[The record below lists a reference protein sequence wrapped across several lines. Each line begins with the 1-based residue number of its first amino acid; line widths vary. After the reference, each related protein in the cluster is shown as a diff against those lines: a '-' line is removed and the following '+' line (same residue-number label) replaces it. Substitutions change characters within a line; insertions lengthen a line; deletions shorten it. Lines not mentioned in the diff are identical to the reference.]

1 MINYNRLKWAAY
13 TANLSMS
20 VVACLSPLLFVT
32 FRTLYGISFTKLGL
46 LVLINFLTQL
56 GIDLMLSFIP
66 HKFNIKKTVR
76 LIPVLVTVG
85 LLIYAVFPFI
95 FPNHV
100 YTGLVIGTIIFS
112 ASSGFNEVLANPLIL
127 SIPSENPDKEIS
139 KLHSV
144 YPWGIVGVIIVG
156 TAFLFFVGSEKWQWL
171 AMLFLLI
178 PITSTALFFS
188 TDMPEIETPQK
199 ASGIGELLKN
209 KMLWLC
215 VIAIFFGGA
224 AEMTMTQ
231 WCSAYLEKSM
241 GIPKIWGDL
250 LGMALF
256 ALFLGLG
263 RTLYSARG
271 KNIGRVLVLGSIG
284 AFLCYITA
292 AVAGNAVVG
301 IMACVFT
308 GFCTSMLWPGSI
320 LVSSEHFP
328 SGGVFIFAMM
338 ASGGDLGAALGPQLL
353 GVVTDKAMML
363 PAVAELATQF
373 SLTTEQLS
381 MKIGILSGA
390 IFPLLAIPFML
401 AITRNKTKKQG

>member
-1 MINYNRLKWAAY
+1 MINYNRLKWASY

-76 LIPVLVTVG
+76 FIPVLVTIG
-85 LLIYAVFPFI
+85 LLIYAVFPFV

-100 YTGLVIGTIIFS
+100 YTGLLIGTIIFS

-127 SIPSENPDKEIS
+127 SIPSDNPDKEIS

-144 YPWGIVGVIIVG
+144 YPWGIVGVIILG
-156 TAFLFFVGSEKWQWL
+156 TAFLFGIGSENWQWL
-171 AMLFLLI
+171 AIMFLLI

-188 TDMPEIETPQK
+188 TDMPEIETPER
-199 ASGIGELLKN
+199 ASGIADLLKN

-224 AEMTMTQ
+224 AEMVMTQ

-241 GIPKIWGDL
+241 GLPKILGDL

-263 RTLYSARG
+263 RTLYTARG
-271 KNIGRVLVLGSIG
+271 KNIGRVLILGSVG

-292 AVAGNAVVG
+292 ALTNIAIIGLL
-301 IMACVFT
+301 ACAFT
-308 GFCTSMLWPGSI
+308 GFCVSMLWPGSI
-320 LVSSEHFP
+320 LASSEHFKN
-328 SGGVFIFAMM
+328 GGVFIFAMM

-353 GVVTDKAMML
+353 GSITDKAMTL
-363 PAVAELATQF
+363 PVVAQYAEQLSMTV
-373 SLTTEQLS
+373 EQLS

-390 IFPLLAIPFML
+390 IFPLLAIPFMI
-401 AITRNKTKKQG
+401 AITKKK

>member
-76 LIPVLVTVG
+76 FIPVLVTIG
-85 LLIYAVFPFI
+85 LLIYAVFPFV

-100 YTGLVIGTIIFS
+100 YTGLIIGTVIFS
-112 ASSGFNEVLANPLIL
+112 ASCGFNEVLANPLIL
-127 SIPSENPDKEIS
+127 SIPSDNPDKEIS
-139 KLHSV
+139 KLHAV
-144 YPWGIVGVIIVG
+144 YPWGVVGVIIVG
-156 TAFLFFVGSEKWQWL
+156 TAFLFFVGSENWQWL

-199 ASGIGELLKN
+199 ASGIVKLLKN

-215 VIAIFFGGA
+215 VTAIFFGGA

-263 RTLYSARG
+263 RTIYSARG
-271 KNIGRVLVLGSIG
+271 KSVRRVLIFGSAG
-284 AFLCYITA
+284 AFICYITA
-292 AVAGNAVVG
+292 ALTSNVIVG
-301 IMACVFT
+301 IIACVFT
-308 GFCTSMLWPGSI
+308 GFCVSMLWPGSI
-320 LVSSEHFP
+320 LVSSERFP

-353 GVVTDKAMML
+353 GSVTDKAMTI
-363 PAVAELATQF
+363 PAVNELATQL

-390 IFPLLAIPFML
+390 IFPLLAIPFMI
-401 AITRNKTKKQG
+401 AICRKGTKK

>member
-1 MINYNRLKWAAY
+1 MINYNRLKCAAY

-76 LIPVLVTVG
+76 LIPVLVTTG
-85 LLIYAVFPFI
+85 LLIYAVFPFV

-100 YTGLVIGTIIFS
+100 YTGLVIGTVIFS
-112 ASSGFNEVLANPLIL
+112 ASCGFNEVLANPLIL
-127 SIPSENPDKEIS
+127 SIPSDNPDKEIS
-139 KLHSV
+139 KLHAV
-144 YPWGIVGVIIVG
+144 YPWGVVGVIIVG
-156 TAFLFFVGSEKWQWL
+156 TAFLFFVGSENWQWL

-199 ASGIGELLKN
+199 ASGIVKLLKN

-215 VIAIFFGGA
+215 VTAIFFGGA

-250 LGMALF
+250 LGMAIF

-263 RTLYSARG
+263 RTLYTAKG
-271 KNIGRVLVLGSIG
+271 KNIGRVLILGSVG
-284 AFLCYITA
+284 ASLCYIIA
-292 AVAGNAVVG
+292 AVAGNAVIG
-301 IMACVFT
+301 IVACVFT
-308 GFCTSMLWPGSI
+308 GFCTSMLWPGCI
-320 LVSSEHFP
+320 LVSSERFP

-353 GVVTDKAMML
+353 GSVTDKAMTI
-363 PAVAELATQF
+363 PAVNELATQL

-390 IFPLLAIPFML
+390 IFPLLAIPFMI
-401 AITRNKTKKQG
+401 AICRKGAKKQM

>member
-76 LIPVLVTVG
+76 LIPVLVTIG
-85 LLIYAVFPFI
+85 LLIYAVFPFV

-100 YTGLVIGTIIFS
+100 YIGLLIGTIIFS

-127 SIPSENPDKEIS
+127 SIPSDNPDKEIS
-139 KLHSV
+139 KLHAV
-144 YPWGIVGVIIVG
+144 YPWGVVGVIIVG
-156 TAFLFFVGSEKWQWL
+156 TAFLFFVGSENWQWL

-199 ASGIGELLKN
+199 ASGIVKLLKD

-215 VIAIFFGGA
+215 VAAIFFGGA
-224 AEMTMTQ
+224 AEMVMTQ

-256 ALFLGLG
+256 ALCLGLG
-263 RTLYSARG
+263 RTLYTARG
-271 KNIGRVLVLGSIG
+271 KNIGRVLILGSAG
-284 AFLCYITA
+284 AFVCYITA
-292 AVAGNAVVG
+292 ALTSNAIVG
-301 IMACVFT
+301 IIACVFT
-308 GFCTSMLWPGSI
+308 GFCVSMLWPGSI
-320 LVSSEHFP
+320 LVSSERFP

-338 ASGGDLGAALGPQLL
+338 ASGGDLGAAIGPQLL
-353 GVVTDKAMML
+353 GSVTDKAMTL
-363 PAVAELATQF
+363 PVVAQYAEQLSMTA
-373 SLTTEQLS
+373 EQLS

-390 IFPLLAIPFML
+390 IFPLLAIPFMI
-401 AITRNKTKKQG
+401 AITKKK

>member
-76 LIPVLVTVG
+76 LIPVLVTTG
-85 LLIYAVFPFI
+85 LLIYAVFPFV

-100 YTGLVIGTIIFS
+100 YTGLVIGTVIFS

-127 SIPSENPDKEIS
+127 SIPSDNPDKEIS
-139 KLHSV
+139 KLHAV
-144 YPWGIVGVIIVG
+144 YPWGVVGVIIVG
-156 TAFLFFVGSEKWQWL
+156 TAFLFFVGSENWQWL
-171 AMLFLLI
+171 AMLFLII

-188 TDMPEIETPQK
+188 TDMPEIEIPQK
-199 ASGIGELLKN
+199 ASGIVKLLKN

-215 VIAIFFGGA
+215 VTAIFFGGA

-263 RTLYSARG
+263 RTIYSARG
-271 KNIGRVLVLGSIG
+271 KSVSRVLIFGSAG
-284 AFLCYITA
+284 AFICYITA
-292 AVAGNAVVG
+292 ALTSNAIVG
-301 IMACVFT
+301 IIACVFT
-308 GFCTSMLWPGSI
+308 GFCVSMLWPGSI
-320 LVSSEHFP
+320 LVSSERFP

-353 GVVTDKAMML
+353 GSVTDKAMTI
-363 PAVAELATQF
+363 PAVNELATQL

-390 IFPLLAIPFML
+390 IFPLLAIPFMI
-401 AITRNKTKKQG
+401 AICRKGTKK

>member
-1 MINYNRLKWAAY
+1 MMNYNRLKWAAY

-32 FRTLYGISFTKLGL
+32 FRTLYGISFTRLGL

-66 HKFNIKKTVR
+66 HKFNIRKTVR
-76 LIPVLVTVG
+76 LIPVLVTIG
-85 LLIYAVFPFI
+85 LLIYATFPFVFPK
-95 FPNHV
+95 HV
-100 YTGLVIGTIIFS
+100 YTGLVIGTVIFS

-127 SIPSENPDKEIS
+127 SIPSDNPDKEIS

-156 TAFLFFVGSEKWQWL
+156 TAFLFGVGSKNWQWL
-171 AMLFLLI
+171 AMLFLI
-178 PITSTALFFS
+178 VPITSTVLFYS
-188 TDMPEIETPQK
+188 TDVPEIETPQK
-199 ASGIGELLKN
+199 ATGIGKLLKS

-224 AEMTMTQ
+224 SEMIMTQ

-241 GIPKIWGDL
+241 GIPKILGDL

-263 RTLYSARG
+263 RTLYTAKG
-271 KNIGRVLVLGSIG
+271 KNIAGVLIFGSVG

-292 AVAGNAVVG
+292 ALVGNALIG
-301 IMACVFT
+301 IAACVFT
-308 GFCTSMLWPGSI
+308 GLCTSMLWPGCI
-320 LVSSEHFP
+320 LVSSERFP

-353 GVVTDKAMML
+353 GVVTDKAMTL
-363 PAVAELATQF
+363 PIVSQLATQF

-390 IFPLLAIPFML
+390 VFPLMAIPFML
-401 AITRNKTKKQG
+401 AITRNKTKK

>member
-66 HKFNIKKTVR
+66 HIFNIKKTVR

-85 LLIYAVFPFI
+85 LLIYAVFPFV
-95 FPNHV
+95 FPNYV
-100 YTGLVIGTIIFS
+100 YTGLIVGTIIFS
-112 ASSGFNEVLANPLIL
+112 ASSGFNEVLANPLIV
-127 SIPSENPDKEIS
+127 SIPSDNPDKEIS
-139 KLHSV
+139 KLHAV
-144 YPWGIVGVIIVG
+144 YPWGVVGVIVVG
-156 TAFLFFVGSEKWQWL
+156 TAFLFGLSSENWQWL

-199 ASGIGELLKN
+199 ASGIGKLLKN

-320 LVSSEHFP
+320 LVSSERFP

-363 PAVAELATQF
+363 PYVSHMATQF

-401 AITRNKTKKQG
+401 AITQNKTKKQG

>member
-76 LIPVLVTVG
+76 LIPVLVTTG
-85 LLIYAVFPFI
+85 LLIYAVFPFV

-100 YTGLVIGTIIFS
+100 YIGLLIGTIIFS

-127 SIPSENPDKEIS
+127 SIPSDNPDKEIS
-139 KLHSV
+139 KLHAV
-144 YPWGIVGVIIVG
+144 YPWGVVGVIIVG
-156 TAFLFFVGSEKWQWL
+156 TAFLFFAGSENWQWL

-199 ASGIGELLKN
+199 ASGIVKLLKN

-215 VIAIFFGGA
+215 VTAIFFGGA
-224 AEMTMTQ
+224 AEMIMTQ

-263 RTLYSARG
+263 RTIYSARG
-271 KNIGRVLVLGSIG
+271 KSVSRVLIFGSAG
-284 AFLCYITA
+284 AFICYITA
-292 AVAGNAVVG
+292 ALTSNAIVG
-301 IMACVFT
+301 IIACVFT
-308 GFCTSMLWPGSI
+308 GFCVSMLWPGSI
-320 LVSSEHFP
+320 LVSSERFP

-338 ASGGDLGAALGPQLL
+338 ASGGDLGAAIGPQLL
-353 GVVTDKAMML
+353 GSVTDKAMTL
-363 PAVAELATQF
+363 PVVAQYAEQLSMTA
-373 SLTTEQLS
+373 EQLS

-390 IFPLLAIPFML
+390 IFPLLAIPFMI
-401 AITRNKTKKQG
+401 AITKKK

>member
-76 LIPVLVTVG
+76 LIPVLVTIG
-85 LLIYAVFPFI
+85 LLIYAVFPFV

-100 YTGLVIGTIIFS
+100 YIGLVIGTIIFS

-127 SIPSENPDKEIS
+127 SIPSDNPDKEIS
-139 KLHSV
+139 KLHAV
-144 YPWGIVGVIIVG
+144 YPWGVVGVIIVG
-156 TAFLFFVGSEKWQWL
+156 TVFLFFVGSENWQWL

-199 ASGIGELLKN
+199 ASGIATLLKN

-215 VIAIFFGGA
+215 VAAIFFGGA
-224 AEMTMTQ
+224 AEMIMTQ

-263 RTLYSARG
+263 RTIYSARG
-271 KNIGRVLVLGSIG
+271 KSVSRVLIFGSAG
-284 AFLCYITA
+284 AFICYITA
-292 AVAGNAVVG
+292 ALTSNAIVG
-301 IMACVFT
+301 IIACVFT
-308 GFCTSMLWPGSI
+308 GFCVSMLWPGSI
-320 LVSSEHFP
+320 LVSSERFP

-353 GVVTDKAMML
+353 GSVTDKAMTL
-363 PAVAELATQF
+363 PVVAQYAEQLSMTA
-373 SLTTEQLS
+373 EQLS

-390 IFPLLAIPFML
+390 IFPLLAIPFMI
-401 AITRNKTKKQG
+401 AITKKK

>member
-76 LIPVLVTVG
+76 LIPVLVTTG
-85 LLIYAVFPFI
+85 LLIYAVFPFV

-100 YTGLVIGTIIFS
+100 YTGLVIGTVIFS

-127 SIPSENPDKEIS
+127 SIPSDNPDKEIS
-139 KLHSV
+139 KLHAV
-144 YPWGIVGVIIVG
+144 YPWGVVGVIIVG
-156 TAFLFFVGSEKWQWL
+156 TAFLFFVGSENWQWL

-199 ASGIGELLKN
+199 ASGIVKLLKN

-215 VIAIFFGGA
+215 VTAIFFGGA

-263 RTLYSARG
+263 RTLYTARG
-271 KNIGRVLVLGSIG
+271 KNIGRVLILGSVG

-292 AVAGNAVVG
+292 ALTSNAIVG
-301 IMACVFT
+301 IIACVFT
-308 GFCTSMLWPGSI
+308 GFCVSMLWPGSI
-320 LVSSEHFP
+320 LVSSERFP
-328 SGGVFIFAMM
+328 SGCVFIFAMM

-353 GVVTDKAMML
+353 GSVTDKAMTL
-363 PAVAELATQF
+363 PVVAQYAEQLSMT
-373 SLTTEQLS
+373 SEQLS

-390 IFPLLAIPFML
+390 IFPLLAIPFMI
-401 AITRNKTKKQG
+401 AITKKK

>member
-76 LIPVLVTVG
+76 LIPVLVTMG

-100 YTGLVIGTIIFS
+100 YTGLVIGTVIFS

-127 SIPSENPDKEIS
+127 SIPSDNPDKEIS
-139 KLHSV
+139 KLHAV
-144 YPWGIVGVIIVG
+144 YPWGVVGVIIVG
-156 TAFLFFVGSEKWQWL
+156 TAFLFGVGSENWQWL

-199 ASGIGELLKN
+199 ASGVAALLKN

-215 VIAIFFGGA
+215 VAAIFFGGA
-224 AEMTMTQ
+224 AEMIMTQ

-256 ALFLGLG
+256 ALCLGLG
-263 RTLYSARG
+263 RTLYTARG
-271 KNIGRVLVLGSIG
+271 KNISRVLILGSAG

-292 AVAGNAVVG
+292 ALTSNAIVG
-301 IMACVFT
+301 IIACVFT
-308 GFCTSMLWPGSI
+308 GFCVSMLWPGSI
-320 LVSSEHFP
+320 LVSSEHFS
-328 SGGVFIFAMM
+328 SGGVFVFAMM

-353 GVVTDKAMML
+353 GTVTDKAMTI
-363 PAVAELATQF
+363 PAVCELATQL

-390 IFPLLAIPFML
+390 IFPLLAIPFMW
-401 AITRNKTKKQG
+401 AITRKQK

>member
-32 FRTLYGISFTKLGL
+32 FRTLYGISFTKLGF

-76 LIPVLVTVG
+76 FIPVLVTIG
-85 LLIYAVFPFI
+85 LLIYAVFPFV

-100 YTGLVIGTIIFS
+100 YIGLLIGTIIFS

-127 SIPSENPDKEIS
+127 SIPSDNPDKEIS
-139 KLHSV
+139 KLHAV
-144 YPWGIVGVIIVG
+144 YPWGVVGVIIVG
-156 TAFLFFVGSEKWQWL
+156 TAFLFFVGSENWQWL
-171 AMLFLLI
+171 AIMFLII

-199 ASGIGELLKN
+199 ASGIVKLLKN

-215 VIAIFFGGA
+215 VAAIFFGGA
-224 AEMTMTQ
+224 AEMVMTQ

-241 GIPKIWGDL
+241 GLAKIWGDL

-263 RTLYSARG
+263 RSLYTARG
-271 KNIGRVLVLGSIG
+271 KNIGRVLILGSVG

-292 AVAGNAVVG
+292 ALTNIAVIG
-301 IMACVFT
+301 LLACAFT
-308 GFCTSMLWPGSI
+308 GFCVSMLWPGSI
-320 LVSSEHFP
+320 LASSEHFKN
-328 SGGVFIFAMM
+328 GGVFIFAMM
-338 ASGGDLGAALGPQLL
+338 ASGGDLGAAIGPQLM
-353 GVVTDKAMML
+353 GSITDKAMTL
-363 PAVAELATQF
+363 PVVAQYAEQLSMTA
-373 SLTTEQLS
+373 EQLS

-390 IFPLLAIPFML
+390 IFPLLAIPFMI
-401 AITRNKTKKQG
+401 AITKKK

>member
-66 HKFNIKKTVR
+66 HKFNIQKTVR

-95 FPNHV
+95 FPNDV
-100 YTGLVIGTIIFS
+100 YTGLVIGTVIFS

-127 SIPSENPDKEIS
+127 SIPSDNPDKEIS
-139 KLHSV
+139 KLHAV
-144 YPWGIVGVIIVG
+144 YPWGVVGVIVVG
-156 TAFLFFVGSEKWQWL
+156 TAFLFGVGSENWQWL
-171 AMLFLLI
+171 AILFLLI
-178 PITSTALFFS
+178 PITSTALFFL

-199 ASGIGELLKN
+199 ASGIVKLLKS

-215 VIAIFFGGA
+215 VVAIFFGGA

-250 LGMALF
+250 LGMAIF

-263 RTLYSARG
+263 RTLYTAKG
-271 KNIGRVLVLGSIG
+271 KNIGRVLILGSAG

-292 AVAGNAVVG
+292 AVAGNAVIG
-301 IMACVFT
+301 IVACVFT
-308 GFCTSMLWPGSI
+308 GFCTSMLWPGCI

-353 GVVTDKAMML
+353 GSITDKAMTI
-363 PAVAELATQF
+363 PAVSELATQL
-373 SLTTEQLS
+373 SITTEQLS

-390 IFPLLAIPFML
+390 IFPLLAIPFMIL
-401 AITRNKTKKQG
+401 ISRKKKN

>member
-76 LIPVLVTVG
+76 FIPVLVTIG
-85 LLIYAVFPFI
+85 LLIYAVFPFV

-100 YTGLVIGTIIFS
+100 YTGLIIGTVIFS
-112 ASSGFNEVLANPLIL
+112 ASCGFNEVLANPLIL
-127 SIPSENPDKEIS
+127 SIPSDNPDKEIS
-139 KLHSV
+139 KLHAV
-144 YPWGIVGVIIVG
+144 YPWGVVGVIIVG
-156 TAFLFFVGSEKWQWL
+156 TAFLFFVGSENWQWL

-199 ASGIGELLKN
+199 ASGIVKLLKN

-215 VIAIFFGGA
+215 VTAIFFGGA

-263 RTLYSARG
+263 RTIYSARG
-271 KNIGRVLVLGSIG
+271 KSVRRVLIFGSAG
-284 AFLCYITA
+284 AFICYITA
-292 AVAGNAVVG
+292 ALTSNAIVG
-301 IMACVFT
+301 IIACVFT
-308 GFCTSMLWPGSI
+308 GFCVSMLWPGSI
-320 LVSSEHFP
+320 LVSSERFP

-353 GVVTDKAMML
+353 GSVTDKAMTI
-363 PAVAELATQF
+363 PAVNEVATQL

-390 IFPLLAIPFML
+390 IFPLLAIPFMI
-401 AITRNKTKKQG
+401 AICRKGAKKQM

>member
-32 FRTLYGISFTKLGL
+32 FRTLYGISFTKLGF

-76 LIPVLVTVG
+76 FIPVLVTIG
-85 LLIYAVFPFI
+85 LLIYAVFPFV

-100 YTGLVIGTIIFS
+100 YTGLIIGTVIFS
-112 ASSGFNEVLANPLIL
+112 ASCGFNEVLANPLIL
-127 SIPSENPDKEIS
+127 SIPSDNPDKEIS
-139 KLHSV
+139 KLHAV
-144 YPWGIVGVIIVG
+144 YPWGVVGVIIVG
-156 TAFLFFVGSEKWQWL
+156 TAFVFFVGSENWQWL

-199 ASGIGELLKN
+199 ASGIVKLLKN

-215 VIAIFFGGA
+215 VTAIFFGGA

-263 RTLYSARG
+263 RTIYSARG
-271 KNIGRVLVLGSIG
+271 KSVRRVLIFGSAG
-284 AFLCYITA
+284 AFICYITA
-292 AVAGNAVVG
+292 ALTSNVIVG
-301 IMACVFT
+301 IIACVFT
-308 GFCTSMLWPGSI
+308 GFCVSMLWPGSI
-320 LVSSEHFP
+320 LVSSERFP

-353 GVVTDKAMML
+353 GSVTDKAMTI
-363 PAVAELATQF
+363 PAVNEVATQL

-390 IFPLLAIPFML
+390 IFPLLAIPFMI
-401 AITRNKTKKQG
+401 AICRKGAKKQM

>member
-76 LIPVLVTVG
+76 FIPVLVTIG
-85 LLIYAVFPFI
+85 LLIYAVFPFV

-100 YTGLVIGTIIFS
+100 YTGLIIGTVIFS
-112 ASSGFNEVLANPLIL
+112 ASCGFNEVLANPLIL
-127 SIPSENPDKEIS
+127 SIPSDNPDKEIS
-139 KLHSV
+139 KLHAV
-144 YPWGIVGVIIVG
+144 YPWGVVGVIIVG
-156 TAFLFFVGSEKWQWL
+156 TAFLFFVGSENWQWL

-199 ASGIGELLKN
+199 ASGIVKLLKN

-215 VIAIFFGGA
+215 VTAIFFGGA

-263 RTLYSARG
+263 RTIYSARG
-271 KNIGRVLVLGSIG
+271 KSVRRVLIFGSAG
-284 AFLCYITA
+284 AFICYITA
-292 AVAGNAVVG
+292 ALTSNAIVG
-301 IMACVFT
+301 IIACVFT
-308 GFCTSMLWPGSI
+308 GFCVSMLWPGSI
-320 LVSSEHFP
+320 LVSSERFP

-353 GVVTDKAMML
+353 GSVTDKAMTI
-363 PAVAELATQF
+363 PAVNELATQL

-390 IFPLLAIPFML
+390 IFPLLAIPFMI
-401 AITRNKTKKQG
+401 AICRKGAKKQM

>member
-1 MINYNRLKWAAY
+1 MINYNRIKWAAY

-66 HKFNIKKTVR
+66 HKFNIQKTVR

-95 FPNHV
+95 FPNDV
-100 YTGLVIGTIIFS
+100 YTGLVIGTVIFS

-127 SIPSENPDKEIS
+127 SIPSDNPDKEIS
-139 KLHSV
+139 KLHAV
-144 YPWGIVGVIIVG
+144 YPWGVVGVIVVG
-156 TAFLFFVGSEKWQWL
+156 TAFLFGVGSENWQWL
-171 AMLFLLI
+171 AILFLLI

-199 ASGIGELLKN
+199 ASGIVKLLKS

-215 VIAIFFGGA
+215 VVAIFFGGA

-250 LGMALF
+250 LGMAIF

-263 RTLYSARG
+263 RTLYTAKG
-271 KNIGRVLVLGSIG
+271 KNIGRVLILGSAG

-292 AVAGNAVVG
+292 AVAGNAAIG

-308 GFCTSMLWPGSI
+308 GFCTSMLWPGCI
-320 LVSSEHFP
+320 LVSSERFP

-353 GVVTDKAMML
+353 GSITDKAMTI
-363 PAVAELATQF
+363 PAVSEFATQL

-390 IFPLLAIPFML
+390 IFPLLAIPFMIL
-401 AITRNKTKKQG
+401 IGRKKKD

>member
-1 MINYNRLKWAAY
+1 MKIKYNRLRWAAY

-32 FRTLYGISFTKLGL
+32 FRTLYGISFTMLGL

-76 LIPVLVTVG
+76 LIPVLVTIG
-85 LLIYAVFPFI
+85 LFIYAVFPFV

-127 SIPSENPDKEIS
+127 SIPTDNPDKEIS

-144 YPWGIVGVIIVG
+144 YPWGIVGVIAIG
-156 TAFLFFVGSEKWQWL
+156 TAFLFGVGSKNWQWL
-171 AMLFLLI
+171 AILFLLI
-178 PITSTALFFS
+178 PITSTVLFHS
-188 TDMPEIETPQK
+188 TGIPEIETPQK
-199 ASGIGELLKN
+199 ASGIKNLLKN
-209 KMLWLC
+209 KMLWPC
-215 VIAIFFGGA
+215 VVAIFFGGA
-224 AEMTMTQ
+224 SEMIMTQ

-241 GIPKIWGDL
+241 GIPKVLGDL

-263 RTLYSARG
+263 RTLYTAKG
-271 KNIGRVLVLGSIG
+271 KNIGRVLILGSAG
-284 AFLCYITA
+284 AFLCYVTA
-292 AVAGNAVVG
+292 AITNNAIVG
-301 IMACVFT
+301 IMACVLT
-308 GFCTSMLWPGSI
+308 GLCTSMLWPGSI
-320 LVSSEHFP
+320 LVSSERFP
-328 SGGVFIFAMM
+328 TGGVFIFAMM

-353 GVVTDKAMML
+353 GMVTDKAMTL
-363 PAVAELATQF
+363 SVVSQLAEQF
-373 SLTTEQLS
+373 SLTIEQLS

-390 IFPLLAIPFML
+390 VFPLLAIPFM
-401 AITRNKTKKQG
+401 ITITKKK